1 MISKDLMCGLRLEM
15 KALGVYV
22 PSSEVKKSGIESKP
36 PADKIMEAEETQ
48 ELGTR
53 RAEDAPAS

>member
-1 MISKDLMCGLRLEM
+1 MCGLRLEM

-22 PSSEVKKSGIESKP
+22 PRSEVKNSGIESKP
-36 PADKIMEAEETQ
+36 PADKVLGAEETR
-48 ELGTR
+48 ELGAR